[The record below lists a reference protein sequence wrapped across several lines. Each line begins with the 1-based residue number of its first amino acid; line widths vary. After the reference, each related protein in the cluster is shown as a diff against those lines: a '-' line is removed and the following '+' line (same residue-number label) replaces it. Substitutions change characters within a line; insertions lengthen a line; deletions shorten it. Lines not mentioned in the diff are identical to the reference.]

1 MSEQERRGGLQVTDI
16 VSYIG
21 QPPGGPREAGGLG
34 LVAGWQGQ
42 IPGVRPWVVEWED
55 GKRGSYDAA
64 DLSLYR
70 RDR

>member
-1 MSEQERRGGLQVTDI
+1 VSERERHGGLEVTDI
-16 VSYIG
+16 VSYTG

-34 LVAGWQGQ
+34 IVAGWHGQ
-42 IPGVRPWVVEWED
+42 IPDVGPWEVEWED

-64 DLSLYR
+64 DLCLYR